1 MFSLLDIKNYVR
13 ECTAENWI
21 LLTRLQFSSYSPDWK
36 ALSIEKQHTLST
48 CLHMLSW
55 LYKLLNLLLK
65 HPHGTISV
73 SSLQKQHQEKSSF
86 VKGRLPSRDSLHDY
100 GFIPLPITAPF
111 LSSCF
116 SFRGFFSFMANQL
129 PRKIYAAE

>member
-1 MFSLLDIKNYVR
+1 MISLLDTKNYVS

-36 ALSIEKQHTLST
+36 ALSVEKQHTLST
-48 CLHMLSW
+48 YLHMLSW

-73 SSLQKQHQEKSSF
+73 SSFAKATSREIILRERKTSF
-86 VKGRLPSRDSLHDY
+86 KGQSPWLRIHSPPNYCSFPS
-100 GFIPLPITAPF
+100 F
-111 LSSCF
+111 LFLLSWV
-116 SFRGFFSFMANQL
+116 L
-129 PRKIYAAE
+129 